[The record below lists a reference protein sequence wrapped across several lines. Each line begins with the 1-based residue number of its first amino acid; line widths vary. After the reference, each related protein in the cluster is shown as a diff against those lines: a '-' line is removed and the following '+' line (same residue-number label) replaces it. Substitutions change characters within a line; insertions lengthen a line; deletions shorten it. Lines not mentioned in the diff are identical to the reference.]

1 MSAYLPHAARIRT
14 LLSFSDSVGLALAV
28 WLAFSIRFV
37 PRVRE
42 LKWEQLLA
50 HPWILFWAL
59 LAALGLAAAAELYEP
74 EVLHRRVE
82 VSVRVVVMVAAWTMT
97 VILATY
103 LQPAWDFGRGL
114 MFLTSTVWG
123 FWAILTRWGF
133 TSWLRKR
140 SSRFP
145 ALVVG
150 DAPTVQRFC
159 KNLIARESAPWR
171 PVDSSAIAIDR
182 IAEEIELQKAAIVI
196 FASGDES
203 TLRMGRD
210 LARLHFSGVPVVAA
224 SEVWAWLEERLP
236 LEALTPNFFLHQPG
250 FGAVHWTLFNRL
262 TRIVDIFLASVLLV
276 ATAPIFLLAAFLVLI
291 TAGSPALYRQSRVG
305 QFGRQFTMFKLR
317 TMRRDAEDDGPS
329 FSTDNDPR
337 TLPIGHLLRRFRID
351 ELPQLLNVLKGEMS
365 MVGPR
370 PERPEF
376 VASLTREV
384 PYYAFRT
391 AVPPGLTGWAQ
402 VNVPYASDLADHRRK
417 LEYDLYFIRERSTR
431 LYLLT
436 LLRTVSAALV
446 GVRRSD

>member
-14 LLSFSDSVGLALAV
+14 LLSLSDSVGLALAV

-42 LKWEQLLA
+42 LKWEQLWT
-50 HPWILFWAL
+50 HPGILFWAL
-59 LAALGLAAAAELYEP
+59 FAALALAAASELYEP

-82 VSVRVVVMVAAWTMT
+82 VSVRVFVMVAAWAMT
-97 VILATY
+97 IILATY
-103 LQPAWDFGRGL
+103 LQPHWDYGRGL
-114 MFLTSTVWG
+114 MLLTSTIWG
-123 FWAILTRWGF
+123 LWAIVTRWGF
-133 TSWLRKR
+133 TSWLRRR

-150 DAPTVQRFC
+150 DEVTVQQFC
-159 KNLIARESAPWR
+159 RNLTARDSAPWR
-171 PVDSSAIAIDR
+171 PVDSSSIANDR
-182 IAEEIELQKAAIVI
+182 IAEEIERQQAAIVV

-262 TRIVDIFLASVLLV
+262 TRIADIFLACLLLV
-276 ATAPIFLLAAFLVLI
+276 LTAPIFLLAAALVLV
-291 TAGSPALYRQSRVG
+291 TAGGPVLYRQSRVG
-305 QFGRQFTMFKLR
+305 QFGRHFTMLKLR
-317 TMRRDAEDDGPS
+317 TMRRDAEDSGPS
-329 FSTDNDPR
+329 FSTANDPR
-337 TLPIGHLLRRFRID
+337 TLPIGRLLRRFRID

-376 VASLTREV
+376 VASLTQEV

-446 GVRRSD
+446 GVRKS

>member
-14 LLSFSDSVGLALAV
+14 WLALSDTVGLGFAV
-28 WLAFSIRFV
+28 WLAFQVRFD
-37 PRVRE
+37 PRIRE
-42 LKWEQLLA
+42 LKWEQLLL
-50 HPWILFWAL
+50 HPWILLFAL
-59 LAALGLAAAAELYEP
+59 VAAIALAAAAELYEP

-82 VSVRVVVMVAAWTMT
+82 VSVRVVVMVAAWAMT
-97 VILATY
+97 IILAAY
-103 LQPAWDFGRGL
+103 LQPDWDYGRGL
-114 MFLTSTVWG
+114 MALTSLFWG
-123 FWAILTRWGF
+123 FCAIFARWTL
-133 TSWLRKR
+133 TSWIRQG

-150 DAPTVQRFC
+150 DATSVRRFC
-159 KNLIARESAPWR
+159 RELRSRDSAPWR
-171 PVDSSAIAIDR
+171 PVDGSDLDKDEIANAIDVN
-182 IAEEIELQKAAIVI
+182 QAAIVV
-196 FASGDES
+196 FASSDER

-210 LARLHFSGVPVVAA
+210 LAGLHFSGVPVVSS

-262 TRIVDIFLASVLLV
+262 TRITDILLASLLLV
-276 ATAPIFLLAAFLVLI
+276 LTAPLFLLGALLVLV
-291 TAGSPALYRQSRVG
+291 TDGRPVLYMQSRVG
-305 QFGRQFTMFKLR
+305 QFGRHFTMLKLR
-317 TMRRDAEDDGPS
+317 TMRRDAESAGPS
-329 FSTDNDPR
+329 FSKKDDPR
-337 TLPIGHLLRRFRID
+337 TLPVGHFLRRFRID

-376 VASLTREV
+376 VAELTQDI

-402 VNVPYASDLADHRRK
+402 VNVPYAADLDDHRRK

-431 LYLLT
+431 LYMLT

-446 GVRRSD
+446 GVRS

>member
-14 LLSFSDSVGLALAV
+14 LLSLSDSVGLGLAV
-28 WLAFSIRFV
+28 WLAFTLRFA
-37 PRVRE
+37 PKVRE

-50 HPWILFWAL
+50 HPWILFWAF
-59 LAALGLAAAAELYEP
+59 LAALVLAAAAELYEP

-82 VSVRVVVMVAAWTMT
+82 VAVRVVVMVPAWAMT
-97 VILATY
+97 IILATY
-103 LQPAWDFGRGL
+103 LQPSWDFGRGL
-114 MFLTSTVWG
+114 MLLTSTVWG
-123 FWAILTRWGF
+123 GWAILTRWGF

-150 DAPTVQRFC
+150 DVDTVHQFCSTLAQRD
-159 KNLIARESAPWR
+159 SAPWR
-171 PVDSSAIAIDR
+171 PVDGSGVANDR
-182 IAEEIELQKAAIVI
+182 IAEEIERQKAAIVV

-203 TLRMGRD
+203 TLQMGSD

-262 TRIVDIFLASVLLV
+262 TRIADIVLASLLLV
-276 ATAPIFLLAAFLVLI
+276 LTAPVFLLAAFLVLV
-291 TAGSPALYRQSRVG
+291 TAGGPVLYRQSRVG
-305 QFGRQFTMFKLR
+305 QFGRHFTMLKLR
-317 TMRRDAEDDGPS
+317 TMRRDAETAGPS
-329 FSTDNDPR
+329 FSTVNDPR
-337 TLPIGHLLRRFRID
+337 TLPVGRILRRFRID

-376 VASLTREV
+376 VADLTLEI

-446 GVRRSD
+446 GVRRL

>member
-14 LLSFSDSVGLALAV
+14 LLSLSDTLGLGLAV
-28 WLAFSIRFV
+28 WLAFSIRFA
-37 PRVRE
+37 PTIRD
-42 LKWEQLLA
+42 LKWEQLLQ
-50 HPWILFWAL
+50 HPWILVFAL
-59 LAALGLAAAAELYEP
+59 FAALALAAAAELYEP

-82 VSVRVVVMVAAWTMT
+82 VSVRVAVMVAAWAMT
-97 VILATY
+97 IILAAY
-103 LQPAWDFGRGL
+103 LQPDWDYGRGL
-114 MFLTSTVWG
+114 MFLTSTFWG
-123 FWAILTRWGF
+123 CWAILSRWGF
-133 TSWLRKR
+133 TSWLRKS

-150 DAPTVQRFC
+150 DRSSVRRFC
-159 KNLIARESAPWR
+159 RHLRARESAPWR
-171 PVDSSAIAIDR
+171 PVNGSDIAIDR
-182 IAEEIELQKAAIVI
+182 IAGAIEKHQAAIVV

-262 TRIVDIFLASVLLV
+262 TRITDILLASLLLV
-276 ATAPIFLLAAFLVLI
+276 LTAPLFLLGAFLVLV
-291 TAGSPALYRQSRVG
+291 TAGRPVLYLQSRVG
-305 QFGRQFTMFKLR
+305 QFGRHFTMLKLR
-317 TMRRDAEDDGPS
+317 TMRRDAEAGGPS

-337 TLPIGHLLRRFRID
+337 TLPVGHFLRRFRID
-351 ELPQLLNVLKGEMS
+351 ELPQLFNVLKGEMS

-376 VASLTREV
+376 VARLTQEV

-402 VNVPYASDLADHRRK
+402 VNVPYASDLDDHRRK

-436 LLRTVSAALV
+436 LLRTVSTALV
-446 GVRRSD
+446 GARNA